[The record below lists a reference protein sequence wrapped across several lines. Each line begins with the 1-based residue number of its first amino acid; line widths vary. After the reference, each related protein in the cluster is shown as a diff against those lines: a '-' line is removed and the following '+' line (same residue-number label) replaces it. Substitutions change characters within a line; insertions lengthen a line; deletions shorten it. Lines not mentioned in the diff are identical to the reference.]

1 MKPITCPVG
10 IASKAR
16 RANRPASSTPED
28 RSTEPWQDVYTD
40 LSGKIRTPSV
50 TGALYFAVF
59 VDGYTG
65 SKHVEFLKS
74 KKHTSSATNA
84 SSLTISY
91 VGRHPKKLRS
101 DQGTEILNKEFTAYL
116 ESNHTH
122 HVVCSKD
129 EHASIG
135 VAENSIVVLR
145 TSAKAMMLAGNIPKR
160 LWRFVISHA
169 AYLNNIVS
177 PSRCDRTKTIFEVLF
192 QRRADVRRI
201 PPIGAFCAV
210 YTDRRQL
217 QSFGLTS
224 KQGVFISIARH
235 HKVLGYVITDGR
247 SIFVTRDHI
256 TFDPQLFPFKLKPTT
271 SPDWQTFY
279 NLTNPVA
286 EGAITQTSS
295 SQATADPMSDYA
307 SDESDHDPDFDSS
320 KHPESADIH
329 DTPTYESSSEDEQT
343 DTDTTTAQTQEESP
357 LSMTRPSRVRQ
368 TV

>member
-84 SSLTISY
+84 SSPIS
-91 VGRHPKKLRS
+91 VVRS

-122 HVVCSKD
+122 HVVCPKD

-135 VAENSIVVLR
+135 VAENSIGVLR
-145 TSAKAMMLAGNIPKR
+145 TEVQPK
-160 LWRFVISHA
+160 
-169 AYLNNIVS
+169 
-177 PSRCDRTKTIFEVLF
+177 P
-192 QRRADVRRI
+192 
-201 PPIGAFCAV
+201 
-210 YTDRRQL
+210 
-217 QSFGLTS
+217 
-224 KQGVFISIARH
+224 
-235 HKVLGYVITDGR
+235 
-247 SIFVTRDHI
+247 
-256 TFDPQLFPFKLKPTT
+256 
-271 SPDWQTFY
+271 
-279 NLTNPVA
+279 
-286 EGAITQTSS
+286 
-295 SQATADPMSDYA
+295 
-307 SDESDHDPDFDSS
+307 
-320 KHPESADIH
+320 
-329 DTPTYESSSEDEQT
+329 
-343 DTDTTTAQTQEESP
+343 
-357 LSMTRPSRVRQ
+357 
-368 TV
+368 

>member
-28 RSTEPWQDVYTD
+28 RSTELWQDVYTD

-122 HVVCSKD
+122 HVV
-129 EHASIG
+129 
-135 VAENSIVVLR
+135 
-145 TSAKAMMLAGNIPKR
+145 
-160 LWRFVISHA
+160 
-169 AYLNNIVS
+169 
-177 PSRCDRTKTIFEVLF
+177 
-192 QRRADVRRI
+192 
-201 PPIGAFCAV
+201 
-210 YTDRRQL
+210 
-217 QSFGLTS
+217 
-224 KQGVFISIARH
+224 
-235 HKVLGYVITDGR
+235 
-247 SIFVTRDHI
+247 
-256 TFDPQLFPFKLKPTT
+256 
-271 SPDWQTFY
+271 
-279 NLTNPVA
+279 
-286 EGAITQTSS
+286 
-295 SQATADPMSDYA
+295 
-307 SDESDHDPDFDSS
+307 
-320 KHPESADIH
+320 
-329 DTPTYESSSEDEQT
+329 
-343 DTDTTTAQTQEESP
+343 
-357 LSMTRPSRVRQ
+357 
-368 TV
+368 